1 MTGMKRT
8 NPLLLLGLLGWFGL
22 VLLACNLGS
31 SDTLPPTLVPRVT
44 DTPLPPIT
52 FSTLSPTEL
61 PQQNTVNQPVSVAPA
76 VSSDLQN
83 LLNQID
89 PDRLFIH
96 ISTLAGF
103 GTRHVNSPIDLPDQ
117 GVGAAYNYVFRQFQE
132 IQQSSNGDFTV
143 IPNDFTVTWNGL
155 STVQKNVV
163 GILGGKGVD
172 GGIIVVGA
180 HYDSVS
186 IDPMDAAYP
195 APGAN
200 DNASG
205 VAALI
210 EIARLM
216 STRPHRATVIF
227 VAFGAE
233 EIGRQGSRA
242 FIQFLQKNNIRVDAM
257 LNMDIIGSQT
267 GPLGQVVD
275 NQIRLYSAGTNEG
288 PDSQSRQLARAI
300 GLIDSYYMPN
310 MQVLIQDSGDREGR
324 YSDHLS
330 FSEVG
335 FPAVR
340 FVEAMEDRSR
350 QHTPQDTIDDIQAT
364 YLMRSTQTVFT
375 VATVLADG
383 LPPPRNIVLRA
394 NEQGTRTL
402 VWEPVAGATGYLIAL
417 RRPGSLVYD
426 QSFPWPNNSVDWD
439 GFVSSQFAGLAITTI
454 NADGLIGPP
463 SAEYTIP

>member
-1 MTGMKRT
+1 MKRT
-8 NPLLLLGLLGWFGL
+8 IPLFMICIFGWFGL
-22 VLLACNLGS
+22 VALACNLGS
-31 SDTLPPTLVPRVT
+31 PTTLPPTLVPVARVT

-61 PQQNTVNQPVSVAPA
+61 PQQQSAVNQPVSVAPA

-103 GTRHVNSPIDLPDQ
+103 GTRHVNSPTNLADQ
-117 GVGAAYNYVFRQFQE
+117 GLGAAYNYVSRQFQE
-132 IQQSSNGDFTV
+132 IQQTSNGDFTV
-143 IPNDFTVTWNGL
+143 LANDFRLTWNGL
-155 STVQKNVV
+155 DTIQNNVV

-172 GGIIVVGA
+172 GGIIVIGA
-180 HYDSVS
+180 HYDSIS
-186 IDPMDAAYP
+186 MDPLDASYP

-227 VAFGAE
+227 VAFAAE
-233 EIGRQGSRA
+233 EVGRQGSRA

-275 NQIRLYSAGTNEG
+275 NQIRLYSGGTNEG
-288 PDSQSRQLARAI
+288 PDSGSRQLARAI
-300 GLIDSYYMPN
+300 GLIDTYYMPN
-310 MQVLIQDSGDREGR
+310 MQVLIQSTGDREGR

-330 FSEVG
+330 FSDVG

-394 NEQGTRTL
+394 NDQGTRTL
-402 VWEPVAGATGYLIAL
+402 VWEPVPGATGYLIAL
-417 RRPGSLVYD
+417 RRPGSIVYD

-439 GFVSSQFAGLAITTI
+439 GFVSSQFAGLAITSI
-454 NADGLIGPP
+454 NADGLIGSLSP
-463 SAEYTIP
+463 EYIIP

>member
-1 MTGMKRT
+1 MA
-8 NPLLLLGLLGWFGL
+8 
-22 VLLACNLGS
+22 LACNLGS
-31 SDTLPPTLVPRVT
+31 SNTLPPTLVPRVT

-61 PQQNTVNQPVSVAPA
+61 PQQNVVNQPVSVAPA
-76 VSSDLQN
+76 LSTNLQN
-83 LLNQID
+83 LLNQIQE
-89 PDRLFIH
+89 DRLFIH

-103 GTRHVNSPIDLPDQ
+103 ETRHVNSPIDQPNK
-117 GVGAAYNYVFRQFQE
+117 GVGAAYNYIYSQFQE
-132 IQQSSNGDFTV
+132 IQQNSNGDFTV
-143 IPNDFTVTWNGL
+143 IPNEFTLVWNGL
-155 STVQKNVV
+155 TTKQKNVV
-163 GILGGKGVD
+163 GILNGKGVD
-172 GGIIVVGA
+172 GGIIVIGA

-186 IDPMDAAYP
+186 IDPLDANYP

-216 STRPHRATVIF
+216 STRPHSATVIF
-227 VAFGAE
+227 VAFAAE
-233 EIGRQGSRA
+233 EVGRQGSRA
-242 FIQFLQKNNIRVDAM
+242 FIQFLQSNNIQVDAM

-275 NQIRLYSAGTNEG
+275 NQIRLYSAGDNDG
-288 PDSQSRQLARAI
+288 PNSRSRQLARAI
-300 GLIDSYYMPN
+300 GLIDTYYMPT

-330 FSEVG
+330 FSDAG

-340 FVEAMEDRSR
+340 FVEAMEDTSR
-350 QHTPQDTIDDIQAT
+350 QHTPRDTIDDVQAT
-364 YLMRSTQTVFT
+364 YLTRSTQTVFT
-375 VATVLADG
+375 VATILSDG

-394 NEQGTRTL
+394 NDQGTRTL
-402 VWEPVAGATGYLIAL
+402 VWEPVPGATGYLIAL

-439 GFVSSQFAGLAITTI
+439 GFVPTQFAGLAITSI
-454 NADGLIGPP
+454 NAEGLIGPLSP
-463 SAEYTIP
+463 EFIIP